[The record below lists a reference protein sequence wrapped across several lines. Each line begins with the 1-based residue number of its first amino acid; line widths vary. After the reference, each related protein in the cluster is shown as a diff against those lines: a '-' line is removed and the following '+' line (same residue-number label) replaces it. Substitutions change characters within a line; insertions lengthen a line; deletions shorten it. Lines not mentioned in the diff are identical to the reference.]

1 MPTRKTLKTLERECR
16 EWNAKHAIGTVVKY
30 FPIIGGS
37 DFREHATRSEA
48 SVLSGHTAVI
58 WLDGVSGCV
67 ALDAVKI

>member
-1 MPTRKTLKTLERECR
+1 MPIRKTLKTLERECQ

-30 FPIIGGS
+30 FPIIGG
-37 DFREHATRSEA
+37 DFCEHSTRSEA